1 MFDKR
6 ITLFTLLGFAVR
18 VDLSWLLIAALVTWS
33 LAAGV
38 FPREYQNLPRALYWG
53 MGVAGMVGLFASII
67 VHELVHSLVA
77 RHYGLP
83 MQGGRA
89 DGHCRTHSEPAAGL
103 GMLKPGDAWTD

>member
-38 FPREYQNLPRALYWG
+38 FPREYQNTLLGHGCRRHGGALRLDY
-53 MGVAGMVGLFASII
+53 
-67 VHELVHSLVA
+67 
-77 RHYGLP
+77 
-83 MQGGRA
+83 
-89 DGHCRTHSEPAAGL
+89 CT
-103 GMLKPGDAWTD
+103 